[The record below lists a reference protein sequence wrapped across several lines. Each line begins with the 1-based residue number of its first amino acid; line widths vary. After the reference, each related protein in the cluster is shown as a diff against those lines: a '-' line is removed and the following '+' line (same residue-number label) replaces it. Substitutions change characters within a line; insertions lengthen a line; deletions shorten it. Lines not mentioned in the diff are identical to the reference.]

1 MGRLKQFLIQEQM
14 RLSGDWREQNHYEY
28 LAWRKSLEEQEQ
40 YGEQELSH
48 EQGDKSEDR
57 QDVEA
62 ERYQCS

>member
-1 MGRLKQFLIQEQM
+1 MGRLKTFLINEQM

-28 LAWRKSLEEQEQ
+28 LAWRKNLEEQEQ

-48 EQGDKSEDR
+48 GQGYKSEDR

-62 ERYQCS
+62 ERHQCS